1 MFASTLNFI
10 ASHRILVSRVFALS
24 FFVLLVLTE
33 STVEGSMIAPLLFLT
48 GLVLVGIATVGRLW
62 CSVYI
67 SGYKN
72 SELITA
78 GPYSISRNPLY
89 FFSFLGFIG
98 IGFSTE
104 TFSFPLGLTAIFA
117 IGYPLIITR
126 EEDYLRAKFGEAFT
140 AYAAHTPRFFPNLK
154 LLKEPE
160 TWTVNPRLFRRTMGD
175 VLWFVWLVGIVELVE
190 ALHEYGIVTPLLRLP

>member
-1 MFASTLNFI
+1 MFTGLFDFI
-10 ASHRILVSRVFALS
+10 ASHRILVSRVFAAS
-24 FFVLLVLTE
+24 FFVLLLFTE
-33 STVEGSMIAPLLFLT
+33 SDTEGSMTAPLLFLT
-48 GLVLVGIATVGRLW
+48 GLVLVSIGTVGRLW

-72 SELITA
+72 AELITA

-89 FFSFLGFIG
+89 FFSFLGFVG
-98 IGFSTE
+98 IGFATE
-104 TFSFPLGLTAIFA
+104 TFAFTLGLTTVFA
-117 IGYPLIITR
+117 IGYPLIIKR
-126 EEDYLRAKFGEAFT
+126 EEDYLRTKFGEAFA
-140 AYAAHTPRFFPNLK
+140 AYAARTPRFIPRLK

-175 VLWFVWLVGIVELVE
+175 VLWFIWLVGIVEIVE

>member
-1 MFASTLNFI
+1 MVATILNFI
-10 ASHRILVSRVFALS
+10 ASHRIAVSRLFAVS
-24 FFVLLVLTE
+24 FFVMLVLTE
-33 STVEGSMIAPLLFLT
+33 SAAEGMTAPLLFVT

-72 SELITA
+72 SELVTA

-104 TFSFPLGLTAIFA
+104 AFSFPLGLAAIFA
-117 IGYPLIITR
+117 IGYPLIIKR
-126 EEDYLRAKFGEAFT
+126 EEDYLRAKFSEAFT
-140 AYAAHTPRFFPNLK
+140 AYAARTPCFFPNLK

-175 VLWFVWLVGIVELVE
+175 VLWFIWLVGVVELVE
-190 ALHEYGIVTPLLRLP
+190 ALHKYGIVTPLFHVP